1 MNSTTP
7 VSASTARWVWVST
20 PESFARGAVSILALL
35 ETLAAMA
42 LYAYIAFRYGT
53 FHLTVAACI
62 APFLLLRTD
71 ESVRFALHHSKS
83 FRDSELQ
90 RPRSL
95 PGPIRQS
102 LICLAL
108 LALSAFALAPLFTEI
123 KDQWYIGLTVGVL
136 FLTWFTGLFALMTL
150 VVPPFFMRVVAT
162 LHGIYICPGCSVANI
177 PSNWWRQVAS
187 LDSLHPPEVL
197 PGAILYEANQDR
209 VTQLQPFG
217 YFLTTLIDAAHLRA
231 GTYEMVKSV
240 VLVAA
245 NVMAYM
251 TAAVPTYLFRLS
263 IKGTSLLLVPLIWLV
278 YDARS
283 TKPEH
288 FVKSS
293 LIKGVFKASCFVLL
307 VAFGASC
314 LSALGTDFG
323 HSEHLTK
330 IHALRSDNSLI
341 RAFFPINEVPAWQI
355 ILVALAS
362 LSIAT
367 YLYAERL
374 SIRGA
379 CPADLRAFQS
389 MLVSIGLCAVVL
401 IFALLGTSAAE
412 AKGP

>member
-1 MNSTTP
+1 M
-7 VSASTARWVWVST
+7 ST
-20 PESFARGAVSILALL
+20 PDSFAAGAISVLALF
-35 ETLAAMA
+35 ETVAAMA
-42 LYAYIAFRYGT
+42 LYAYIAFRHGT

-83 FRDSELQ
+83 FRDLEMPRPSNL
-90 RPRSL
+90 PRSVQ
-95 PGPIRQS
+95 QS
-102 LICLAL
+102 VICLAL
-108 LALSAFALAPLFTEI
+108 LALSALALTPLFTEI

-136 FLTWFTGLFALMTL
+136 LLTWFTGVLALITL
-150 VVPPFFMRVVAT
+150 VLPPFFMRVVAT

-197 PGAILYEANQDR
+197 PGAILHEAERDR
-209 VTQLQPFG
+209 VSELQPFG
-217 YFLTTLIDAAHLRA
+217 YFLTSLISAAHLRE
-231 GTYEMVKSV
+231 GVYSMVKSV
-240 VLVAA
+240 LRVAA

-263 IKGTSLLLVPLIWLV
+263 IKGTSLLLLPLVWLV

-293 LIKGVFKASCFVLL
+293 LVKGIFKASCFVLL
-307 VAFGASC
+307 VFLGVLCFSAF
-314 LSALGTDFG
+314 GTDFG
-323 HSEHLTK
+323 YSEQLTK
-330 IHALRSDNSLI
+330 LYALRSNNALI
-341 RAFFPINEVPAWQI
+341 RAFFPVDGVPVWQVV
-355 ILVALAS
+355 LLLLAS

-367 YLYAERL
+367 FLFAERL

-379 CPADLRAFQS
+379 CSADLRVFQS
-389 MLVSIGLCAVVL
+389 MLGSIGLFAVIL
-401 IFALLGTSAAE
+401 IFVLLGTSAAE